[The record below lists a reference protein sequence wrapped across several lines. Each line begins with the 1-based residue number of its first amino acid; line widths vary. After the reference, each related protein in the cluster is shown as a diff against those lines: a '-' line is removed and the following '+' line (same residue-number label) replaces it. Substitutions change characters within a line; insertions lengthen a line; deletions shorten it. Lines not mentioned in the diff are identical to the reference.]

1 MITQSSRLIK
11 KILLTTLSIV
21 FSMGS
26 VHADSIGD
34 IVESTGIGS
43 VLRNNSEI
51 GNDVGTGIVLY
62 DEAITGNGRMLIEF
76 LDDEELALTEHTQV
90 YIDEVYYDPNPSLS
104 KMSLRMM
111 QGTARFASGAG
122 QKIKKSN
129 IDIRTPTAQIAIRGT
144 DFTTTIDELGRSLI
158 VLLPDRFGDSSGEIT
173 VINEGGEIVLDK
185 AFQATMVSSLDS
197 PPTPPVRITNLT
209 VNQIDNMFIV
219 APPPAVEQAVQEAAQ
234 EDNNDDQGMLDVD
247 FLEFNELE
255 KDYDDYANDPDYDAR
270 YSSIDIDFLDA
281 DFLVDMLD
289 VVEELVRTTKNL
301 GDKQASS
308 GGGSSDFKLQGA
320 SFGKNKDSQYNVFIE
335 DGGLVFYREVEGK
348 ITLTFQPG
356 ASVQLN
362 TITPS
367 YEGTITVNG
376 GDEIFIFINQVN

>member
-1 MITQSSRLIK
+1 
-11 KILLTTLSIV
+11 
-21 FSMGS
+21 MGS
-26 VHADSIGD
+26 VHSDPIGD

-43 VLRNNSEI
+43 VLRNNTEI

-122 QKIKKSN
+122 QKINKSN

-158 VLLPDRFGDSSGEIT
+158 VLLPDRFGDASGEIT
-173 VINEGGEIVLDK
+173 VINDGGEIVLDK
-185 AFQATMVSSLDS
+185 AFQATMVSSFDS
-197 PPTPPVRITNLT
+197 APTSPVTITNLT

-219 APPPAVEQAVQEAAQ
+219 APPPAVEQAVEEQAR
-234 EDNNDDQGMLDVD
+234 EDNNQDQGILDVD

-255 KDYDDYANDPDYDAR
+255 RDYDSYAEDPNYDSR

-289 VVEELVRTTKNL
+289 VVEELIKTTEQL
-301 GDKQASS
+301 EDRQATKV
-308 GGGSSDFKLQGA
+308 GASDFNIKGA
-320 SFGKNKDSQYNVFIE
+320 DFGKNADSQYNIFVE

-348 ITLTFQPG
+348 IRLVFQPG
-356 ASVQLN
+356 ASVRLD
-362 TITPS
+362 TRVPT
-367 YEGTITVNG
+367 YEGVITVNG
-376 GDEIFIFINQVN
+376 GDEIFIYINQSN